1 MSYEE
6 AGAYIDKLS
15 KNSLTIRDH
24 IWRTV
29 NELGSAKAALQTLSA
44 RGLISSI
51 EKQWPEENELRSAD
65 RLKSD
70 PIWNRRDPQIPRS
83 KWWNAD
89 SPFVGFRVIRPVKQ
103 PTKEEILSFFE
114 GVLK

>member
-1 MSYEE
+1 MPSPFSNMSYEE

-51 EKQWPEENELRSAD
+51 EKQWPEENELRN
-65 RLKSD
+65 
-70 PIWNRRDPQIPRS
+70 W
-83 KWWNAD
+83 
-89 SPFVGFRVIRPVKQ
+89 
-103 PTKEEILSFFE
+103 KEEAARQDEKDEKNKNS
-114 GVLK
+114 